1 MKAVNGKGKVPSD
14 NLLKVSLFASKKT
27 MTERIL
33 QCTDDKNNEN

>member
-1 MKAVNGKGKVPSD
+1 MARGKCP
-14 NLLKVSLFASKKT
+14 VSLFASKKT